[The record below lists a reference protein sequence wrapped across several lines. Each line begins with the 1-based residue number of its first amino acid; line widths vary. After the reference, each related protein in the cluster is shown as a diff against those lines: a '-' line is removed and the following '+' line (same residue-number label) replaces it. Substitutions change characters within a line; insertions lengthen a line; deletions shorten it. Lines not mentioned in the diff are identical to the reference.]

1 MDELWIFLIVVLAL
15 ALGYAIYQNYYASKG
30 MIGADGQIKKEGF
43 WPGVWRR
50 NPEWWPGWRG
60 GRRGWGPG
68 GWWPGYYG
76 YNYPYGYYQQYYY

>member
-1 MDELWIFLIVVLAL
+1 MFLIVVLAL
-15 ALGYAIYQNYYASKG
+15 ALGYAIYQNYYATEG

-43 WPGVWRR
+43 WPGGWRGGR
-50 NPEWWPGWRG
+50 WPGWRG

-76 YNYPYGYYQQYYY
+76 YNYPYGYYPQYYY

>member
-15 ALGYAIYQNYYASKG
+15 ALGYAIYQNYYATEG
-30 MIGADGQIKKEGF
+30 MIGADGQNKKEGF
-43 WPGVWRR
+43 WPGWRR
-50 NPEWWPGWRG
+50 GPGWWQGWRG